1 MTLSTVELYH
11 IGLPLHEPYELS
23 FETLDQF
30 DVLLTKFG
38 TGEQTEWGEV
48 VPLPGYSGTSFE
60 ETVDTVRSLCERSRG
75 NQVDAALDA
84 AMSHVD
90 TNAFAVSAVAPPLER
105 LAHRFETE
113 ACRMPLT
120 GIVSSDVDTEQKLSE
135 IGEAGFS
142 VVKLK
147 AHGNVERDVE
157 LTKKVL
163 SNCALP
169 VRVDAN
175 QAYSLDGATAFVE
188 AVADHPAHDRIQ
200 VFEQPLSTDAWEA
213 TGELQSISR
222 IPIGLDESI
231 WSVQDAERATECAD
245 VIKLKLAKHGSLER
259 TVEIAEVAARNNL
272 DVLLGNG
279 VSGELSAVDE
289 AAIWQASGLET
300 TGENNGYL
308 KCRESVLV
316 DSPEF
321 DAGSLVPP
329 QEVRVDENRLQ
340 DATIQRWTY

>member
-1 MTLSTVELYH
+1 MKLSTVELYH
-11 IGLPLHEPYELS
+11 VGLRLREPYELS

-38 TGEQTEWGEV
+38 TGDRTEWGEV

-60 ETVDTVRSLCERSRG
+60 ETINTVRSLCQRSRG
-75 NQVDAALDA
+75 KQVDAALDA
-84 AMSHVD
+84 VMSHVD

-105 LAHRFETE
+105 LTHRFETE

-120 GIVSSDVDTEQKLSE
+120 GIVSSDVETEQKLSE
-135 IGEAGFS
+135 IAEAGFS

-147 AHGNVERDVE
+147 AHGNVERDVK
-157 LTKKVL
+157 LTQKVL

-188 AVADHPAHDRIQ
+188 AVAEHPEHDRIQ
-200 VFEQPLSTDAWEA
+200 VFEQPLSTDRWEETA
-213 TGELQSISR
+213 ELRSISR

-231 WSVQDAERATECAD
+231 WSVQDAERATDCAD

-259 TVEIAEVAARNNL
+259 TVKIAEGATRNDL

-279 VSGELSAVDE
+279 VAGELSAIDE
-289 AAIWQASGLET
+289 AALWQASALET
-300 TGENNGYL
+300 AGENNGYL
-308 KCRESVLV
+308 KCLESVLV
-316 DSPEF
+316 DGPEF
-321 DAGSLVPP
+321 ESGSFIPP
-329 QEVRVDENRLQ
+329 QEVSVDEQ
-340 DATIQRWTY
+340 TVHDATIQRWTF